1 MIDACIVE
9 DYSSC
14 MESVHADSVN
24 ANIQFMRGVSWRSFS
39 SLQESVSAESVPS
52 KSQFQ
57 VRVLT
62 EPPLRRHFFRPW
74 QANSVKQTQSV
85 KTPLGFFRAGTRPAA
100 ATPWHEEASAA
111 RPPAPNRLPLGQP
124 AAKWV
129 TEAPAHRAHLP
140 RPLPLPTRPTLFC
153 FVLFHFFFLVVS
165 TCSFMFFSDLVRFG
179 LAWYD

>member
-1 MIDACIVE
+1 MQTV
-9 DYSSC
+9 SSC
-14 MESVHADSVN
+14 EESVDAASVH
-24 ANIQFMRGVSWRSFS
+24 SRSQ
-39 SLQESVSAESVPS
+39 LVQSVPS

-129 TEAPAHRAHLP
+129 TEAPAHLP